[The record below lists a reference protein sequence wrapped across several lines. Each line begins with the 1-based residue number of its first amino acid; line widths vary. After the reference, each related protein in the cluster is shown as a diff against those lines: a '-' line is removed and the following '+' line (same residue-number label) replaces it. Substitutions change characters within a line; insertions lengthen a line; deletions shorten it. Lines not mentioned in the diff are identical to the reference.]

1 MLTAV
6 LDDDPTGT
14 QAATD
19 VGVVL
24 DLNREAVRAAFDAS
38 DAVYLQTNSRALDE
52 GTAVALAAQ
61 LKDWLAEIA
70 AERGEEIL
78 VVLRGDST
86 LRGHVFPETDVFL
99 EPGSLMVFL
108 PAFPAGGRT
117 TTDGVH
123 YVEVDGTR
131 IPAAESEFAG
141 NPVFGFRSS
150 GLVDYVAEK
159 GARDGVSIPLAV
171 VRGER
176 ADLVDALLAV
186 PEGAVALPDA
196 ETDEDIRAVAEA
208 IREAAGRRHIVIR
221 SAAPLAAF
229 LAGVASTGLL
239 PRPLPV
245 GDGGVLVV
253 CGSHTGAAGE
263 QLGALRDA
271 GVPIHEV
278 DTDAALADPAA
289 AAEAVVA
296 AARAD
301 LESRGLA
308 VITSQRER
316 RAEHNTLAHGE
327 KVMQALV
334 HAARELLPQVGCVV
348 TKGGITSA
356 DITTKALG
364 ASTATVLGQVAAGI
378 SVWRTT
384 GDDGRER
391 VSVIVP
397 GNVGSAGTLVDVLA
411 AVGRAVR

>member
-24 DLNREAVRAAFDAS
+24 DLDREAIREAFAAS

-52 GTAVALAAQ
+52 GTAVALAGE
-61 LKDWLAEIA
+61 LKSWLDELA

-99 EPGSLMVFL
+99 TPDSLMVFL

-117 TTDGVH
+117 TVDGVH
-123 YVEVDGTR
+123 YVEVDGER

-141 NPVFGFRSS
+141 DPVFGFRSS
-150 GLVDYVAEK
+150 GLVDYVSEK
-159 GARDGVSIPLAV
+159 GARGGVSIPLAV

-186 PEGAVALPDA
+186 PNGAVALPDA
-196 ETDEDIRAVAEA
+196 ETDEDIRGVADA
-208 IREAAGRRHIVIR
+208 IREAARRRHIVVR

-229 LAGVASTGLL
+229 LGGVASTGLL
-239 PRPLPV
+239 ERPLPV

-253 CGSHTGAAGE
+253 CGSHTGAAGQ

-271 GVPIHEV
+271 GVPIREV

-289 AAEAVVA
+289 AGAAVQD

-301 LESRGLA
+301 LTERGMA
-308 VITSQRER
+308 VVTSQRER
-316 RAEHNTLAHGE
+316 RPEHNTLAHGE

-334 HAARELLPQVGCVV
+334 HAVRELLPDVGCVV

-356 DITTKALG
+356 DVTTKGIG
-364 ASTATVLGQVAAGI
+364 ASSATVLGQVAAGI

-384 GDDGRER
+384 GTDGRER
-391 VSVIVP
+391 LSVIVP
-397 GNVGSAGTLVDVLA
+397 GNVGSRDTLVDVLA
-411 AVGRAVR
+411 AVGRNVA